1 MTLLCP
7 GARRAGVRW
16 PVLASAMV
24 LLLCSGRGLA
34 AAPITVKLATW
45 NLEWFLTP
53 AGFHGLKDSCTRG
66 EDQHRRNP
74 RSIPCDVAA
83 NLERSATD
91 IGAMAAYARRL
102 DADVIALQE
111 VDGEG
116 AARQLFGNHNF
127 CFTGGHE
134 VQNTGF
140 AIRRGL
146 PYRCGADV
154 LGLSLGDE
162 VRRGATLTLYPGSRH
177 ELLLLGVHLKSGC
190 ARGHLASHST
200 ACVRLARQAPAL
212 RSWVQYQS
220 DAGRR
225 FAVLGDFNRDLLAER
240 GDGLWAQLAGG
251 RSEPALVNTAAGE
264 PFRNCFPGQTHTG
277 YIDYILLGRSLAP
290 SLVRGSFERLT
301 YSAADAWHTRLS
313 DHCPIAIELRLD

>member
-1 MTLLCP
+1 MSPHCP
-7 GARRAGVRW
+7 GARRADLRW
-16 PVLASAMV
+16 PALAPV
-24 LLLCSGRGLA
+24 LLVLLCGGRGLR
-34 AAPITVKLATW
+34 AAPVTVKLASW

-53 AGFHGLKDSCTRG
+53 AAFHGLKDSCTSG
-66 EDQHRRNP
+66 EAQHRRNP

-91 IGAMAAYARRL
+91 IRAMAAYARRL

-111 VDGEG
+111 VDGVE
-116 AARQLFGNHNF
+116 AARQLFGNHEF
-127 CFTGGHE
+127 CFTGGRE

-146 PYRCGADV
+146 PYRCGAD
-154 LGLSLGDE
+154 LLELSLGDE
-162 VRRGATLTLYPGSRH
+162 LRRGATVTLYPGSRH

-190 ARGHLASHST
+190 ARGHLVSHST
-200 ACVRLARQAPAL
+200 ACERLSRQAPAL
-212 RSWVQYQS
+212 RSWVREQS
-220 DAGRR
+220 AAGRR

-240 GDGLWAQLAGG
+240 GNGLWAQLVPD
-251 RSEPALVNTAAGE
+251 RSERDLVNTAAGA
-264 PFRNCFPGQTHTG
+264 PFRNCFAGQTHTG

-301 YSAADAWHTRLS
+301 YSPADAWHTKLS
-313 DHCPIAIELRLD
+313 DHCPIAVELRLD